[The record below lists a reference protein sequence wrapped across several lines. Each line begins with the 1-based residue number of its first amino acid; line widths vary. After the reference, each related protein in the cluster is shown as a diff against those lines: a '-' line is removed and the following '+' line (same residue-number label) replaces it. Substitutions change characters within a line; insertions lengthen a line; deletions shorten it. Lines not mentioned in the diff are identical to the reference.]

1 MSLIYT
7 HSEKPSDIYENR
19 LLDVLRLCDGTI
31 DITTLVREVGAGATI
46 WRHNLSMYEAE
57 KLGVALCKDIIENYT
72 RRDEEHAASIDK
84 LMETISGLLREVQA
98 HKNTIENNCAEQIY
112 LQHELNYCRGQ
123 VEDLGSIIE
132 ERNEYKK
139 SLQEERIDHAAE
151 RQAANKVYHS
161 IIRDKNF
168 AIEKLEYALANVPPI
183 PCIDSDDIAPVYGMR
198 SQNFKRLV
206 TGFHGKV
213 SRHGKTIIISIPFK
227 HEIVAKTAVEYITGQ
242 ED

>member
-57 KLGVALCKDIIENYT
+57 KLGVALCKDTIENYAG
-72 RRDEEHAASIDK
+72 HIDDLK
-84 LMETISGLLREVQA
+84 RKNSG
-98 HKNTIENNCAEQIY
+98 
-112 LQHELNYCRGQ
+112 LQHEIDYCRGQ

-213 SRHGKTIIISIPFK
+213 SRHGKTIIISMPFK

-242 ED
+242 EE